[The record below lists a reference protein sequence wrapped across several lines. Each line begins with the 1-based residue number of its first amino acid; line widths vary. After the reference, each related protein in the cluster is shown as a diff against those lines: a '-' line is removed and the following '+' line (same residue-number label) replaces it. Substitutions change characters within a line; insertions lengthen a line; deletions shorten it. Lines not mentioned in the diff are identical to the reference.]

1 MKKIEKT
8 GNQIIFEAEIN
19 ETLANAIRRYVNQI
33 PVMAVD
39 EVEISKNDSPLYDE
53 TIAHRI
59 GLLPLKT
66 DKSVTKK
73 STGKLKL
80 EIKKE
85 GTIYSRDI
93 RGKPE
98 VVYKN
103 MPITIL
109 SKNQELKLTAF
120 VKSGK
125 GAKHARFSP
134 GLLFYRNVNEIIL
147 DKEFYEE
154 IKEVCYGNEIKE
166 KGNKIVITDNKK
178 REVADV
184 CEGIANRKGK
194 KAEINPKKEMVIT
207 LESFGQMGAG
217 DIFVKAIEVLKKD
230 IASLSKSIEKA

>member
-8 GNQIIFEAEIN
+8 GNQIVFEAEIN
-19 ETLANAIRRYVNQI
+19 ETLANAVRRYVNQI

-66 DKSVTKK
+66 DKSITKK

-85 GTIYSRDI
+85 GTIYSGDI

-103 MPITIL
+103 MPLTIL
-109 SKNQELKLTAF
+109 SKNPCSTRISVRSLDTFKQTMPLML
-120 VKSGK
+120 SM
-125 GAKHARFSP
+125 AK
-134 GLLFYRNVNEIIL
+134 
-147 DKEFYEE
+147 K
-154 IKEVCYGNEIKE
+154 KKT
-166 KGNKIVITDNKK
+166 NKTRYQK
-178 REVADV
+178 
-184 CEGIANRKGK
+184 
-194 KAEINPKKEMVIT
+194 
-207 LESFGQMGAG
+207 Q
-217 DIFVKAIEVLKKD
+217 
-230 IASLSKSIEKA
+230 